1 MNAADWSF
9 DRDGVISLRGEW
21 EFYDHVLLGPQD
33 FQANQAEWMNKRHL
47 VQVPSGWKKT
57 AGISDGKGYGA
68 GTFRLRVNVN
78 QPGLYSLRA
87 KKVRLSSR
95 GY

>member
-33 FQANQAEWMNKRHL
+33 FQANQAEWINKSISSKCRA
-47 VQVPSGWKKT
+47 
-57 AGISDGKGYGA
+57 AGRKRREYPMGKG
-68 GTFRLRVNVN
+68 TE
-78 QPGLYSLRA
+78 RA
-87 KKVRLSSR
+87 LFD
-95 GY
+95 YE